1 MNVKNKKLATE
12 WFNRAESDLKYAIA
26 GEKETAQ
33 HHVTCFLCHQSVEKA
48 LKALIVYSGNIP
60 QRTHLLGRLVSM
72 IEADFPAFKNLKMKI
87 RKLDK
92 FYIPARYPD
101 DMRTDFVKQD
111 ARDALALAEE
121 VVVLVKA
128 ILKD

>member
-1 MNVKNKKLATE
+1 MSARNKELAAE
-12 WFNRAESDLKYAIA
+12 WLARAESDLKYAIA
-26 GEKETAQ
+26 GERETAQ

-48 LKALIVYSGNIP
+48 LKALIVYSGGIP

-111 ARDALALAEE
+111 AKDALTLAEE
-121 VVVLVKA
+121 VVTIAKA
-128 ILKD
+128 ILKG